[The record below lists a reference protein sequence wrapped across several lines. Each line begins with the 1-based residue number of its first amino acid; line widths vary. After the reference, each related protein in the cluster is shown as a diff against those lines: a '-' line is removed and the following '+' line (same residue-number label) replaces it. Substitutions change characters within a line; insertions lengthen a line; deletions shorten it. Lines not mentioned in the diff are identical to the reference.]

1 MKAWHSVK
9 WQKYKSLARIPDN
22 VTNFLSNSAHGSILQ
37 SPKWYLRIANN
48 PSRYMVVAA
57 LEGDHP
63 VFAALVRKSH
73 IPATTYYMGSI
84 ERGPVFKEVDQ
95 AISLW
100 EEFESLLHGDGLRAL
115 KIHPFWEREK
125 ASRLNAYLLQRG
137 YGRAFEMRSH
147 TETVTID
154 LNPSEEAIFN
164 TLKGSRRN
172 LIRKAV
178 KLGIRVDM
186 VKTKEEMERFWR
198 MYRDMSLSKGL
209 SYWPLAK
216 FERIRRFGIEHP
228 RDCVCLIGSLE
239 GEIIGGHIALR
250 HADVVEVTRG
260 GASIRLNNGVPKT
273 DLILWESILWAK
285 RQGARVYD
293 FGGIAPNA
301 EKGSP
306 EWGVNRFKFD
316 FSARR
321 ILLFE
326 PMEKIFNAKIYNMH
340 ASMKKVKKVV
350 KQLLPKSA

>member
-1 MKAWHSVK
+1 MKSRDSVE
-9 WQKYKSLARIPDN
+9 WVKYRSLARIPDT
-22 VTNFLSNSAHGSILQ
+22 VSYFLSNSAHGSILQ
-37 SPKWYLRIANN
+37 NPKWYLQIANN

-73 IPATTYYMGSI
+73 IPAMTYFIGSI
-84 ERGPVFKEVDQ
+84 ERGPVFKDVDQ

-100 EEFESLLHGDGLRAL
+100 EKFESLLHADGLRAL
-115 KIHPFWEREK
+115 EIHPFWERVE
-125 ASRLNAYLLQRG
+125 ADRLNAYLLQRG
-137 YGRAFEMRSH
+137 YGHAVEKRSH

-154 LNPSEEAIFN
+154 LNPPEEQIFN
-164 TLKGSRRN
+164 SLKGSRRN
-172 LIRKAV
+172 MIRKAL
-178 KLGIRVDM
+178 KLGISVET
-186 VKTKEEMERFWR
+186 VKTKEKMERFWR
-198 MYRDMSLSKGL
+198 MYRDMSRSKGL
-209 SYWPLAK
+209 SYWPLTK
-216 FERIRRFGIEHP
+216 FERIRRFSIDHP

-293 FGGIAPNA
+293 FGGITPNA
-301 EKGSP
+301 EIGSP

-321 ILLFE
+321 VLLFE
-326 PMEKIFNAKIYNMH
+326 PMEKIFNAKIYKMH

-350 KQLLPKSA
+350 RQFLPNST